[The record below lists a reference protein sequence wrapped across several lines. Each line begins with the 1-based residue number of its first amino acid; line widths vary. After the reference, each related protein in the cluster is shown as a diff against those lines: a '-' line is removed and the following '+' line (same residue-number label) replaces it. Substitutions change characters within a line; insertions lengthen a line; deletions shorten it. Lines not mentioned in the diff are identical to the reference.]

1 MRNEKL
7 ALFGG
12 PKVIKKTFKRYNS
25 IGKEEILAANK
36 VLKKGVLSDFIAG
49 KNSKFLGGSK
59 VREFERYCAKYFKV
73 KYAVTVNSWTS
84 GLVCAV
90 GAIDIEPGDEII
102 LSPWTMSA
110 CAASILHWGAIPIF
124 ADIEKET
131 FNLDPKSIIKN
142 ISPKSKAI
150 LAIDIF
156 GHSCNIDKIKKIAD
170 DNNLKVITD
179 SAQAP
184 GSKNKGRVTG
194 TLGDIGGFSLNY
206 HKHIHT
212 GEGGIVVTNNDYYA
226 DKIRLI
232 RNHAES
238 AAEGSGATNY
248 SNLIGYNFR
257 LGEIESAI
265 GIEQLK
271 KLDHLVQIKRKNVDQ
286 LNKHLKDLNG
296 IRLPIVH
303 KNNYHSYYIYPL
315 ILDLGYLKLSRDKI
329 VKALEAEGVQGLMR
343 GYVNLH
349 SLPTFKNKIA
359 YGSKGFPWTYENSR
373 QNISYKKGIC
383 PVAEKLHEETFLGLE
398 ICDFDLLDNDIEK
411 IGLAFKKVW
420 ANLDQLY

>member
-1 MRNEKL
+1 MNKL
-7 ALFGG
+7 SILGG
-12 PKVIKKTFKRYNS
+12 SPIIDYTFKRYNT
-25 IGKEEILAANK
+25 IGDEEKNAVIDVVNS
-36 VLKKGVLSDFIAG
+36 GVLSDFLG
-49 KNSKFLGGSK
+49 SWGEKFYGGPK
-59 VREFERYCAKYFKV
+59 VKEFEYACKEKFNV
-73 KYAVTVNSWTS
+73 KHAISVNSWTS
-84 GLVCAV
+84 GLICAV

-131 FNLDPKSIIKN
+131 FNLDPESIIKN
-142 ISPKSKAI
+142 ISPKTKAI

-212 GEGGIVVTNNDYYA
+212 GEGGIVVTDNDYYA
-226 DKIRLI
+226 NKIRLI

-238 AAEGSGATNY
+238 VAEGSGATNY

-271 KLDHLVQIKRKNVDQ
+271 KLDHLVQIKRKNVDH

-296 IRLPIVH
+296 IRLPIVQE
-303 KNNYHSYYIYPL
+303 NNSHSYYAYPL
-315 ILDLGYLKLSRDKI
+315 ILDLKYLKLSRDKI

-349 SLPTFKNKIA
+349 LLPTFKNKIA

-373 QNISYKKGIC
+373 QNISYEKGIC
-383 PVAEKLHEETFLGLE
+383 PVAEKLHEQTFLGLE
-398 ICDFDLLDNDIEK
+398 ICDFDLSDNDIEK

>member
-1 MRNEKL
+1 MNKL
-7 ALFGG
+7 SILGG
-12 PKVIKKTFKRYNS
+12 SPIIDYTFKRYNT
-25 IGKEEILAANK
+25 IGDEEKNAVIDVVNS
-36 VLKKGVLSDFIAG
+36 GVLSDFLG
-49 KNSKFLGGSK
+49 SWGEKFYGGPK
-59 VREFERYCAKYFKV
+59 VKEFEYACKEKFNV
-73 KYAVTVNSWTS
+73 KHAISVNSWTS
-84 GLVCAV
+84 GLICAV

-131 FNLDPKSIIKN
+131 FNLDPESIIKN
-142 ISPKSKAI
+142 ISPKTKAI

-156 GHSCNIDKIKKIAD
+156 GHSCNIDTIKKIA
-170 DNNLKVITD
+170 
-179 SAQAP
+179 
-184 GSKNKGRVTG
+184 
-194 TLGDIGGFSLNY
+194 DIGGFSLNY

-212 GEGGIVVTNNDYYA
+212 GEGGIVVTDNDYYA
-226 DKIRLI
+226 NKIRLI

-238 AAEGSGATNY
+238 VAEGSGATNY

-271 KLDHLVQIKRKNVDQ
+271 KLDHLVQIKRKNVDH

-296 IRLPIVH
+296 IRLPIVQE
-303 KNNYHSYYIYPL
+303 NNSHSYYAYPL
-315 ILDLGYLKLSRDKI
+315 ILDLKYLKLSRDKI

-349 SLPTFKNKIA
+349 LLPTFKNKIA

-373 QNISYKKGIC
+373 QNISYEKGIC
-383 PVAEKLHEETFLGLE
+383 PVAEKLHEQTFLGLE
-398 ICDFDLLDNDIEK
+398 ICDFDLSDNDIEK